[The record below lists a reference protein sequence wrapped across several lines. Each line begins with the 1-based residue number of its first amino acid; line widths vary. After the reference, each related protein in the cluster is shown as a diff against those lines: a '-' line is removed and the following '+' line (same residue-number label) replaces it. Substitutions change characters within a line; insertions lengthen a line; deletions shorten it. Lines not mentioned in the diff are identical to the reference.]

1 MSILTISEMAS
12 LLEKATRQV
21 SLTGVTVEE
30 IHDSGNR
37 ESLGI
42 VEEDFVLFAE
52 VSTPF
57 TGELPSEYRVLNAL
71 VSDYVAKNYKDIE
84 TLLFRPVLS
93 FLNREYPDSDYT
105 DLLGGMVDFVW
116 EDQLDYTPMIDEE
129 NGRIRFS
136 IELVLEME
144 SREG

>member
-1 MSILTISEMAS
+1 MLTISEMAS
-12 LLEKATRQV
+12 LLEKATKQV

-52 VSTPF
+52 VSAPF

-71 VSDYVAKNYKDIE
+71 VSDYVTKNYKDIE

-116 EDQLDYTPMIDEE
+116 EDQLDYTPMVDEE
-129 NGRIRFS
+129 NGRLRFS